1 MWERRRDTSARS
13 IRLHRMNSIFFLVVL
28 AGLCVD
34 EGGHASPD
42 QVGYHMA
49 QNYAD
54 MLASASDPWVKS
66 GSGKWEL
73 EENRRA
79 KSTLESG
86 DTHWQQSVLRD
97 LARRGHRILIYGASW
112 GREVYKSLARRALQN
127 TSHRYDRALNV
138 PGVPNPDRWG
148 RQWGDDAMDLGPW
161 DERFYYCRKPG
172 GCGVGVDFESCGRPG
187 QDDLGSL
194 AYASK
199 SYINSSRWDAQVRHW
214 ALASKATFVI
224 LEAHVDWTFSHTW
237 GCVPPECHS
246 GVHMAPV
253 NGTKVNGRGPCADLE
268 LASLIE
274 HFSPEKHGGE
284 WWLILVGAPRNVT
297 LPPRSIVFNFRN
309 TIIHKG
315 PHKFP
320 YAADVIAQSR
330 PPPGHGFSGP
340 ITDEWG
346 GLLLQLCWWLSG
358 RSLQFSRI

>member
-1 MWERRRDTSARS
+1 
-13 IRLHRMNSIFFLVVL
+13 
-28 AGLCVD
+28 
-34 EGGHASPD
+34 
-42 QVGYHMA
+42 
-49 QNYAD
+49 
-54 MLASASDPWVKS
+54 
-66 GSGKWEL
+66 
-73 EENRRA
+73 
-79 KSTLESG
+79 
-86 DTHWQQSVLRD
+86 VLRD
-97 LARRGHRILIYGASW
+97 LARRGHRILIYGESW

-199 SYINSSRWDAQVRHW
+199 SYINTSRWDAQVRHW
-214 ALASKATFVI
+214 ALASKATFLI

-253 NGTKVNGRGPCADLE
+253 NGTKVNDRGPCAALE

-274 HFSPEKHGGE
+274 HFSPDKHGGE
-284 WWLILVGAPRNVT
+284 WWLILVGAPSNVT
-297 LPPRSIVFNFRN
+297 LPPRSIVFNFRD
-309 TIIHKG
+309 TIMHKG

-320 YAADVIAQSR
+320 HAADVIAQSR

-358 RSLQFSRI
+358 RSLAE